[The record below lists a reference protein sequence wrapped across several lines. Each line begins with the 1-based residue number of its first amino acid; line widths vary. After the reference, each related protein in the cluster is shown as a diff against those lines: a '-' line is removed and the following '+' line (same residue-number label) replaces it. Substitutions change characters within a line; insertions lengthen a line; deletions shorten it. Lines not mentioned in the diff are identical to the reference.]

1 MPTYTCTTTAG
12 RLSEEQRLKVV
23 ESITATHSEETGAPR
38 YLAQVIFYEVDAH
51 AHYIGGKKA
60 PEEQIWIRGDIR
72 SGRTEAVKR
81 NMLSRIVRDVAA
93 ATGSPEEYVWV
104 YLCDL
109 PAFHV
114 IEYGQV
120 MEKKMRGLPP
130 FRIRLRKD
138 YNPRPDFKQTAEP
151 SSLNPLEYKLAASRR
166 IKKS

>member
-1 MPTYTCTTTAG
+1 MPTRTCTTTAG

-23 ESITATHSEETGAPR
+23 ESITAMHSEETGAPR
-38 YLAQVIFYEVDAH
+38 YLVQVIFYEVDAH

-81 NMLSRIVRDVAA
+81 NMLGRIVRDVAA

-120 MEKKMRGLPP
+120 MCPPGEEDAWFSTLPNKIKEGL
-130 FRIRLRKD
+130 
-138 YNPRPDFKQTAEP
+138 QSAT
-151 SSLNPLEYKLAASRR
+151 
-166 IKKS
+166 